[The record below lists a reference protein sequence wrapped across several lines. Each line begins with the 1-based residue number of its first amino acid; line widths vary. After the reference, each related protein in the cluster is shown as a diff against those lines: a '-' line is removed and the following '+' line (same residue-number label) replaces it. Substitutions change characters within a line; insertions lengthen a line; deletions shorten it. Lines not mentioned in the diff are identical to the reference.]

1 MISAFRTAFDFRQG
15 GNMTPT
21 EVLSSIPAFARLP
34 PDDLKALADRLGEA
48 RFAPG
53 AVIVREGA
61 TDSAS
66 LYIIEE
72 GSVEITRGDGKSRVE
87 LEVLGPGQYFGEL
100 ALIDGEPRSA
110 SATAREPLHVLTL
123 DRQEFVDFIHRDPDA
138 ATLIMAELARRLRHT
153 NDLVSAATEDM
164 QRLGGMEA
172 LDAPYNRVSIREM
185 IQKRAGWLAIL
196 FLGEM
201 LTATAMGHFEEEIER
216 AVVLALF
223 VPLIIS
229 SGGNSGS
236 QGTSL
241 IIRALALRE
250 LQLRDWGWVFGREIF
265 TGLVLGTLLGAIG
278 FARIVIWQ
286 DFGWGDY
293 GAHYLAVA
301 VTIWASLIGVV
312 GFGSTAGSML
322 PFGLRKLGFDPATS
336 SAPFVATL
344 VDVTGLIIYFTIASI
359 ILRGL
364 VL

>member
-1 MISAFRTAFDFRQG
+1 
-15 GNMTPT
+15 MTPI
-21 EVLSSIPAFARLP
+21 EVLSKIPAFARLA
-34 PDDLKALADRLGEA
+34 PDDLRALAARLGEEHFKA
-48 RFAPG
+48 G
-53 AVIVREGA
+53 DVIVREGEA
-61 TDSAS
+61 DSAA
-66 LYIIEE
+66 LYIIED
-72 GSVEITRGDGKSRVE
+72 GSVEISRGDGKSRVE

-110 SATAREPLHVLTL
+110 SATAKEPVHVLTL
-123 DRQEFVDFIHRDPDA
+123 DRQEFVDFVHRDPDA
-138 ATLIMAELARRLRHT
+138 AMLIMAELARRLRHT
-153 NDLVSAATEDM
+153 NELVSAATEDM

-172 LDAPYNRVSIREM
+172 LDAPYNRVSIVEM

-250 LQLRDWGWVFGREIF
+250 LQLRDWGWVFGREVF
-265 TGLVLGTLLGAIG
+265 TGVVLGALLGAIG

-286 DFGWGDY
+286 DFGWADY
-293 GAHYLAVA
+293 GVHYLAVA
-301 VTIWASLIGVV
+301 FTIWASLIGVV

>member
-1 MISAFRTAFDFRQG
+1 
-15 GNMTPT
+15 MTPT

-185 IQKRAGWLAIL
+185 I
-196 FLGEM
+196 
-201 LTATAMGHFEEEIER
+201 
-216 AVVLALF
+216 
-223 VPLIIS
+223 
-229 SGGNSGS
+229 
-236 QGTSL
+236 
-241 IIRALALRE
+241 
-250 LQLRDWGWVFGREIF
+250 
-265 TGLVLGTLLGAIG
+265 
-278 FARIVIWQ
+278 
-286 DFGWGDY
+286 
-293 GAHYLAVA
+293 
-301 VTIWASLIGVV
+301 
-312 GFGSTAGSML
+312 
-322 PFGLRKLGFDPATS
+322 
-336 SAPFVATL
+336 
-344 VDVTGLIIYFTIASI
+344 
-359 ILRGL
+359 
-364 VL
+364 

>member
-1 MISAFRTAFDFRQG
+1 
-15 GNMTPT
+15 MTPT
-21 EVLSSIPAFARLP
+21 EVLSSIPAFSRLP
-34 PDDLKALADRLGEA
+34 PDDLKALADRLDEA

-61 TDSAS
+61 TDSAN

-72 GSVEITRGDGKSRVE
+72 GSVEITRGEGKSRVD

-110 SATAREPLHVLTL
+110 SATARERLHVLTL
-123 DRQEFVDFIHRDPDA
+123 DRQAFVDFIHRDPDA

-164 QRLGGMEA
+164 QRLGGIEA

-250 LQLRDWGWVFGREIF
+250 VQLRDWGWVFGREIF

-293 GAHYLAVA
+293 GPHYLAVA

>member
-1 MISAFRTAFDFRQG
+1 
-15 GNMTPT
+15 MTPI
-21 EVLSSIPAFARLP
+21 EVLSKIPAFARLP
-34 PDDLKALADRLGEA
+34 LDDLRALAGRLGEA
-48 RFAPG
+48 RIGPG
-53 AVIVREGA
+53 DVIVKEGE
-61 TDSAS
+61 TDSAA
-66 LYIIEE
+66 LYIIED
-72 GSVEITRGDGKSRVE
+72 GLVEITRGQDKSRVE

-110 SATAREPLHVLTL
+110 TATAKEPVHVLIL
-123 DRQEFVDFIHRDPDA
+123 NRQEFIDFVHRDPDA
-138 ATLIMAELARRLRHT
+138 AMLIMAELARRLRHT
-153 NDLVSAATEDM
+153 NELVSAATEDM

-172 LDAPYNRVSIREM
+172 LDAPYNRVSIMEM

-201 LTATAMGHFEEEIER
+201 LTATAMGHFEQEIER

-250 LQLRDWGWVFGREIF
+250 LQLRDWGWVFGREVF
-265 TGLVLGTLLGAIG
+265 TGVVLGALLGAIG

-286 DFGWGDY
+286 DLGWADY
-293 GAHYLAVA
+293 GVHYLAVA
-301 VTIWASLIGVV
+301 FTIWASLIGVV
-312 GFGSTAGSML
+312 GFGSTTGSML

>member
-1 MISAFRTAFDFRQG
+1 
-15 GNMTPT
+15 MTPI
-21 EVLSSIPAFARLP
+21 EVLSSIPAFARLA
-34 PDDLKALADRLGEA
+34 PDDLRALADRLGDA
-48 RFAPG
+48 RFDVG
-53 AVIVREGA
+53 ELIVKQGERD
-61 TDSAS
+61 TSS

-72 GSVEITRGDGKSRVE
+72 GSVEISRGEGRSRVK
-87 LEVLGPGQYFGEL
+87 LEVLGPGEYFGEL

-110 SATAREPLHVLTL
+110 TATAREPLHVLTL

-153 NDLVSAATEDM
+153 NELVSAATEDM

-172 LDAPYNRVSIREM
+172 LDAPYTHVSIVEM

-250 LQLRDWGWVFGREIF
+250 LRLRDWGWVFGREIF
-265 TGLVLGTLLGAIG
+265 TGVVLGALLGAIG

-286 DFGWGDY
+286 DFGWADY
-293 GAHYLAVA
+293 GPHYLAVA
-301 VTIWASLIGVV
+301 FTIWASLIGVV

>member
-1 MISAFRTAFDFRQG
+1 MTA
-15 GNMTPT
+15 T

-48 RFAPG
+48 RFVPG

-72 GSVEITRGDGKSRVE
+72 GSVEIARGEGKSRVE

-123 DRQEFVDFIHRDPDA
+123 DRQEVVDFIHRDPDA
-138 ATLIMAELARRLRHT
+138 ATLIMAELDRRLRH
-153 NDLVSAATEDM
+153 NELVSAATEDM

-241 IIRALALRE
+241 IIRARALRE
-250 LQLRDWGWVFGREIF
+250 LQ
-265 TGLVLGTLLGAIG
+265 
-278 FARIVIWQ
+278 
-286 DFGWGDY
+286 
-293 GAHYLAVA
+293 
-301 VTIWASLIGVV
+301 
-312 GFGSTAGSML
+312 
-322 PFGLRKLGFDPATS
+322 
-336 SAPFVATL
+336 
-344 VDVTGLIIYFTIASI
+344 
-359 ILRGL
+359 
-364 VL
+364 